1 METNLLYTNECK
13 ALLIA
18 ATQIS
23 DLLEHQL
30 AALKKRGMPTWLL
43 LRALASDGAM
53 TVSQLAKTRG
63 ISRQSVHKQVQVLI
77 AQQLVILIE
86 HPSDKRCKLVRLT
99 NEGLQ
104 QVAQLESALDEVA
117 LTLAR
122 QVGDDDLELG
132 LDPILKVVDLLAQAC
147 K

>member
-1 METNLLYTNECK
+1 MLYTNECK

-30 AALKKRGMPTWLL
+30 AELKKRGMPTWLL

-53 TVSQLAKTRG
+53 TVSQLAKARG

-77 AQQLVILIE
+77 AQQLVILVE
-86 HPSDKRCKLVRLT
+86 HPTDKRCKLVRLT

-104 QVAQLESALDEVA
+104 QVGQLESSLDALA

-122 QVGDDDLELG
+122 QIGDEDLELG
-132 LDPILKVVDLLAQAC
+132 LDPVLKVAELLAQSC